1 VIVEDDRIREL
12 VPVERTPFELA
23 VARALTES
31 QNAEASPLS
40 ALPGVSP

>member
-1 VIVEDDRIREL
+1 VIVEEDRIREF
-12 VPVERTPFELA
+12 VPIELTPFELG

-31 QNAEASPLS
+31 RNAKRSWLS